1 MKQHRYEYNFEKTDY
16 TDMPYAIH
24 VNTDNYSCYQEIK
37 DAIIQIITDYE
48 IKERADDVDNE
59 NN

>member
-1 MKQHRYEYNFEKTDY
+1 MRQHRYEYNFEKTDY

-48 IKERADDVDNE
+48 IKERGPEAADGND
-59 NN
+59 